1 MSKIAIESFER
12 KVTVER
18 ETDEDIGWIELAKD
32 FGNALAGLGYYL
44 PDDWEEYLERK
55 EEQND
60 KSVNIFDE
68 LTKPSRETINVSAK
82 DEDIDFSKAINIINL
97 VKKAAKEQ
105 TSDGDVYY

>member
-1 MSKIAIESFER
+1 MSKIAIETFER
-12 KVTVER
+12 KVTVERETDER

-32 FGNALAGLGYYL
+32 FGNALTGLGYYL

-68 LTKPSRETINVSAK
+68 LTKPSKKSVSVSAK
-82 DEDIDFSKAINIINL
+82 DEDIDFPK
-97 VKKAAKEQ
+97 Q
-105 TSDGDVYY
+105 W